1 MNSLT
6 WLCLTIKSFAWLG
19 MGNSF
24 AWLGLG
30 NSLAWLGLGNSLAW
44 LGLGNSLA
52 WLGLGNSLAWLGL
65 GEFTRLV
72 RFGGIHSLGSLL
84 LPPLFTAFPS
94 FCVPI
99 CDYILLSTKNQQQIR
114 H

>member
-72 RFGGIHSLGSLL
+72 VCCYPRCS
-84 LPPLFTAFPS
+84 PLSPHFVCPYATISYFRQK
-94 FCVPI
+94 
-99 CDYILLSTKNQQQIR
+99 TNNR
-114 H
+114 